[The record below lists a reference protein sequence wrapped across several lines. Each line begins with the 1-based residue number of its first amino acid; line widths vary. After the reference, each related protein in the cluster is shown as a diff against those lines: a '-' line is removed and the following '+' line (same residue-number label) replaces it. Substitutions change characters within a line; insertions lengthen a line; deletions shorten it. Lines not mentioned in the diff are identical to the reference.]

1 MVLYGANEKVLGMTK
16 RKTYT
21 LRFILELLVLFS
33 VLLTV
38 LIGVISSIRVNTA
51 SLTANF
57 LENNF
62 HYARKLASNTTEV
75 LQGMQNA
82 MDALALRSSRQPIP
96 PAELQDWF
104 AANKNFFHSILI
116 ADAQGTIRQIV
127 PMVEGAEP
135 GTKLTSPAA
144 KQAILLKKH
153 LISKPY
159 VGVTGRLILL
169 VSAPLFDH
177 QGQYKGFVGGTIYLE
192 DSNVLNRMLKEHFYG
207 DGSYVYV
214 VDEDGRLIFHPVQSR
229 LGESVA
235 MNPAI
240 QKALARE
247 NGSAEVVNSKGD
259 SFFAG
264 YAYEPITGW
273 GIVSQTPTSRVNE
286 SNLQLLKSLLAT
298 ALPFLLI
305 IIGIVWLL
313 AKNISN
319 SLSRLAHFSGGTV
332 KTGRKSTEIPMTTSK
347 IYEVQKLYQSTRM
360 AMRLVNKRL
369 IKLQTEVRIDG
380 LTRLY
385 NRKMF
390 DYTLQDR
397 IKNKTPF
404 SLVLLDIDHFKK
416 INDTYGHVMGDEV
429 LKLVSKTMLEQTRE
443 DDLCFRYGGEEFAI
457 LILDAN
463 QKLAY
468 HIAERLRY
476 AVAALENPTTST
488 ITISLGIASFPL
500 DGSKPIQLVTSAD
513 QALYLSKQQG
523 RNQTTLFTSAR
534 HDVEALP

>member
-1 MVLYGANEKVLGMTK
+1 
-16 RKTYT
+16 
-21 LRFILELLVLFS
+21 
-33 VLLTV
+33 
-38 LIGVISSIRVNTA
+38 
-51 SLTANF
+51 
-57 LENNF
+57 
-62 HYARKLASNTTEV
+62 
-75 LQGMQNA
+75 
-82 MDALALRSSRQPIP
+82 
-96 PAELQDWF
+96 
-104 AANKNFFHSILI
+104 
-116 ADAQGTIRQIV
+116 
-127 PMVEGAEP
+127 
-135 GTKLTSPAA
+135 
-144 KQAILLKKH
+144 
-153 LISKPY
+153 
-159 VGVTGRLILL
+159 
-169 VSAPLFDH
+169 
-177 QGQYKGFVGGTIYLE
+177 
-192 DSNVLNRMLKEHFYG
+192 
-207 DGSYVYV
+207 
-214 VDEDGRLIFHPVQSR
+214 
-229 LGESVA
+229 
-235 MNPAI
+235 
-240 QKALARE
+240 
-247 NGSAEVVNSKGD
+247 
-259 SFFAG
+259 
-264 YAYEPITGW
+264 
-273 GIVSQTPTSRVNE
+273 
-286 SNLQLLKSLLAT
+286 
-298 ALPFLLI
+298 
-305 IIGIVWLL
+305 
-313 AKNISN
+313 
-319 SLSRLAHFSGGTV
+319 
-332 KTGRKSTEIPMTTSK
+332 
-347 IYEVQKLYQSTRM
+347 M

-397 IKNKTPF
+397 IKNRIPF

-457 LILDAN
+457 VILDAN